1 MPIQELWQ
9 CKRGRP
15 ELKSYRIDLS
25 LAWSWHWWKM
35 LNWEHSF
42 GSSLQPGWLGIKCI
56 FSESVQRSR
65 AVRLRLD
72 YGNGGTPPRDGSK
85 KDEGWGHH
93 SLVWA
98 SHAVGMGGIVRPKH
112 LFSCWLIFKE
122 VYRTGDTC
130 AVLSNFGCQGRH
142 DRECLWWGS
151 KLALKTGGSGQSE
164 RNCGVKENSNSWT
177 LQELMCYPGCPS
189 HSLKLLIYTVRVR
202 IPTSG
207 FYKHQMTG
215 MWKHTVNYKILTNPS

>member
-25 LAWSWHWWKM
+25 LAW
-35 LNWEHSF
+35 F

-98 SHAVGMGGIVRPKH
+98 CHAVGMGGIVRPKH

-151 KLALKTGGSGQSE
+151 
-164 RNCGVKENSNSWT
+164 NCGVKENSISWT